1 MDPQITNHL
10 VVILTGFSMYN
21 MQKIYPFKVN
31 ILPIRENNYIA
42 SEYKGKS
49 LGLLTAK
56 GISVGD
62 TVKISTTASD
72 NEFTAIL
79 MPRYESADENHIVV
93 KLKSGYNIGIELT
106 QIRSI
111 IKIMQYSDQ
120 NVSIVP
126 DVTRSTATNAW
137 LPDKRGEGENDDK
150 QQDELHPR
158 IALISTGGTIASR
171 IDYRTGGV
179 HAALSASDLYAS
191 IPELAKYA
199 SVDPEILLNE
209 YSENLRPEHWTL
221 IANKVGEKV
230 KSGRYQGIIISHG
243 TDTMHY
249 TASALSFALQNLPI
263 PVVLVGAQRS
273 SDRPSSDA
281 ALNLIGATIFS
292 IKSNFSGVF
301 VAMHA
306 SYSDDVIACHIGTR
320 VRKNHT
326 SRRNAFESIGAIPV
340 ALIKGD
346 LLETQPQQLD
356 IKLQKRSNNWDS
368 SGNFA
373 VKADYDSRV
382 ILLKYHPG
390 FDPELITH
398 VMTTPRYKAIILEGT
413 GLGHISREC
422 IPKIQKAIESGIMVF
437 MTSQC
442 IWGRIRMTVYDTGRD
457 LLNIGVI
464 PLSNMIPETA
474 IVKAMWV
481 IANSNSVESARKM
494 MQENLANEIS
504 AISPIEDI

>member
-1 MDPQITNHL
+1 
-10 VVILTGFSMYN
+10 MYN
-21 MQKIYPFKVN
+21 MQKMLEITA
-31 ILPIRENNYIA
+31 LPNEEKRVTV

-49 LGLLTAK
+49 LTLLSNK

-62 TVKISTTASD
+62 TIKISTSD
-72 NEFTAIL
+72 NEFIAIL

-106 QIRSI
+106 NIQSI
-111 IKIMQYSDQ
+111 TKVEQWSYP
-120 NVSIVP
+120 NVSINDALLQVRKGGAEH
-126 DVTRSTATNAW
+126 DGWKKES
-137 LPDKRGEGENDDK
+137 LPK
-150 QQDELHPR
+150 

-191 IPELAKYA
+191 IPELVKHA
-199 SVDPEILLNE
+199 SIDPEVLLNE
-209 YSENLRPEHWTL
+209 YSENLKPEHWTL
-221 IANKVGEKV
+221 IANKVSEKV
-230 KSGRYQGIIISHG
+230 RSGKYQGIIISHG

-292 IKSNFSGVF
+292 VKSNYSGVF

-306 SYSDDVIACHIGTR
+306 SSSDDVIACHMGTR

-326 SRRNAFESIGAIPV
+326 SRRDAFESIDTMPV
-340 ALIKGD
+340 ALVKG
-346 LLETQPQQLD
+346 ESVEVQPPQQQHV
-356 IKLQKRSNNWDS
+356 KLQERNNSGHNNFVIKSN
-368 SGNFA
+368 
-373 VKADYDSRV
+373 YDSRV
-382 ILLKYHPG
+382 ILLKYYPG
-390 FDPELITH
+390 FDPDLLSHAMMRSTY
-398 VMTTPRYKAIILEGT
+398 RAIILEGT

-442 IWGRIRMTVYDTGRD
+442 IWGRVRMTVYDTGRD
-457 LLNIGVI
+457 LLDVGVI
-464 PLSNMIPETA
+464 PLSDMLPETA
-474 IVKAMWV
+474 LVKAMWV
-481 IANSNSVESARKM
+481 IANSNSTESAKKM
-494 MQENLANEIS
+494 MQENIANEIS
-504 AISPIEDI
+504 AVTPIMDKRLHDIE